1 MAIDFPN
8 SPTTGDIH
16 TVSGKQWQWDSEKWI
31 AYGSSLAPDVLK
43 VDSGNNRVG
52 INQTSPTVALD
63 VTGSARITGDL
74 TVSGTTVTVD
84 SASVLIKDR
93 VQFEGATANDYETV
107 LLATDPTA
115 DRTITLPDATGT
127 VALTSTALPLTGG
140 AMTGAITTNSTFDGV
155 DIATRDAILTSTT
168 TTANAALPKA
178 GGTLSGTIVAAD
190 QIISAPVMK
199 DYAET
204 VYAGGNSGTSQTLAL
219 TNGNVQTWTMNGNC
233 TFTMP
238 SGSTLQAGSSFTLIL
253 TQDGTGSRTGTFT
266 GVKWAGGTA
275 PTLTT
280 TATSGI
286 DILTF
291 TTFNGGAAPV
301 WHGFLAGA
309 AMA

>member
-52 INQTSPTVALD
+52 INQTSPAYSLD

-115 DRTITLPDATGT
+115 DRTITLPDSTGT
-127 VALTSTALPLTGG
+127 VALTSTVLPLTGG

-190 QIISAPVMK
+190 QVISAPVMK

-204 VYAGGNSGTSQTLAL
+204 KAAMAAHDVDLTL
-219 TNGNVQTWTMNGNC
+219 GNVQTYTLSGNQTL
-233 TFTMP
+233 TFSNP
-238 SGSTLQAGSSFTLIL
+238 PASGSAGSFTLIVTNGASATL
-253 TQDGTGSRTGTFT
+253 TWPTSVD
-266 GVKWAGGTA
+266 WAGGTA
-275 PTLTT
+275 PTLT
-280 TATSGI
+280 ASGI

-291 TTFNGGAAPV
+291 TTIDGGTI
-301 WHGFLAGA
+301 WYGFLAGA
-309 AMA
+309 DMK

>member
-52 INQTSPTVALD
+52 INQTSPAYSLD

-115 DRTITLPDATGT
+115 DRTITLPDSTGT
-127 VALTSTALPLTGG
+127 VALTSTVLPLTGG

-238 SGSTLQAGSSFTLIL
+238 SGSTLQPGSSFTLIL

-266 GVKWAGGTA
+266 SVKWAGGTA